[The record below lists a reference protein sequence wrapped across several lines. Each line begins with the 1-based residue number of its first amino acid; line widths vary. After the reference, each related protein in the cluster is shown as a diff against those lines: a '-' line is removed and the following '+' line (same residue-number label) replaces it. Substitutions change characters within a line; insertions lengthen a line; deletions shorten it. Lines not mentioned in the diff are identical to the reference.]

1 LEIQYQNLSTHL
13 FKRESLICLKPVLG
27 EAALELNSQ
36 LGSILIVADL
46 HIGFEGNSAK
56 SNKDPILSQQVLVD
70 LLTLV
75 KRTNPDILIICGDIK
90 DEIIAPS
97 SIISTM
103 LWHSF
108 DELMDYCEKI
118 WIIRGNHDGALEKYL
133 PNEIRMFPGNDVLI
147 QTLSGAIGFC
157 HGHASFSPRLT
168 SANALI
174 MGHSH
179 PSIHLRDRFS
189 KYILRT
195 WIRAHTSSFNSVQKL
210 KIHFSAQDQKISS
223 KMKEI
228 IVLPPFNKYLGG
240 FPLNE
245 GGFVPGFV
253 AERLIKPETAT
264 IYLLDGSLL
273 GSVSFC
279 TNLLL

>member
-1 LEIQYQNLSTHL
+1 MEFQCPNLSSYL
-13 FKRESLICLKPVLG
+13 FKQESLRCLKPVLG

-46 HIGFEGNSAK
+46 HIGFEGNSTK
-56 SNKDPILSQQVLVD
+56 SNKDPILSQQVLVE

-75 KRTNPDILIICGDIK
+75 KRSLPEILLICGDIK
-90 DEIIAPS
+90 DEVIAPS
-97 SIISTM
+97 SIISAM

-133 PNEIRMFPGNDVLI
+133 PNEIRMLPGNDVLI
-147 QTLSGAIGFC
+147 QTQCGAIGFC

-168 SANALI
+168 SANTLI

-195 WIRAHTSSFNSVQKL
+195 WIRAHTSSFNAIPGQ
-210 KIHFSAQDQKISS
+210 KIHFLAHDKNISS

-228 IVLPPFNKYLGG
+228 IVLPPFNQYLGG

-253 AERLIKPETAT
+253 AERLIQPENAT

>member
-1 LEIQYQNLSTHL
+1 MEFHYQNFSTLL
-13 FKRESLICLKPVLG
+13 FKQKPLRCLKPVLG
-27 EAALELNSQ
+27 EAALEFNSQ

-46 HIGFEGNSAK
+46 HIGFEGNSTK
-56 SNKDPILSQQVLVD
+56 SNKDSILSQQVLLE
-70 LLTLV
+70 LLNLV
-75 KRTNPDILIICGDIK
+75 KRTIPDILLICGDIK
-90 DEIIAPS
+90 DEVIAPS

-108 DELMDYCEKI
+108 KELMDYCEKI
-118 WIIRGNHDGALEKYL
+118 WILRGNHDGALEKYL

-147 QTLSGAIGFC
+147 QTKNGTIGFC
-157 HGHASFSPRLT
+157 HGHASFSSRLT
-168 SANALI
+168 SANILI

-195 WIRAHTSSFNSVQKL
+195 WIRAHTSSFNPVQKQNN
-210 KIHFSAQDQKISS
+210 HFSAQDQHISS
-223 KMKEI
+223 KRKEI
-228 IVLPPFNKYLGG
+228 IVLPPFNQYLGG

-253 AERLIKPETAT
+253 AERLIQPENAT
-264 IYLLDGSLL
+264 IYLLDGSFL

>member
-1 LEIQYQNLSTHL
+1 MEFQYQNLASHL
-13 FKRESLICLKPVLG
+13 FKRGSLRCLKPVLG

-46 HIGFEGNSAK
+46 HIGFEENFTK

-75 KRTNPDILIICGDIK
+75 KRSLPEILLICGDIK
-90 DEIIAPS
+90 DEVIAPS
-97 SIISTM
+97 SIISDM

-133 PNEIRMFPGNDVLI
+133 PNEIRMLPGNDVLI
-147 QTLSGAIGFC
+147 QTQCGAIGFC

-168 SANALI
+168 SANTLI

-189 KYILRT
+189 KYILRS
-195 WIRAHTSSFNSVQKL
+195 WIRAHTSSFNSIPRQK
-210 KIHFSAQDQKISS
+210 KHFLAQDQNVSS

-228 IVLPPFNKYLGG
+228 IVLPPFNQYLGG

-253 AERLIKPETAT
+253 AERLIQPENAT